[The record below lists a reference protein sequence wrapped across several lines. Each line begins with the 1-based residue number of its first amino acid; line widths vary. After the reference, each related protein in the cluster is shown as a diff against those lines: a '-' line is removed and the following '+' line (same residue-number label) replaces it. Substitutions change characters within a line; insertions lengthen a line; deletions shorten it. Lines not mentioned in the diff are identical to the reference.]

1 MGLIDSLLNII
12 KVEEAQKRLKVIDDQ
27 TDGLENNNENFGGGP
42 VDVGKD
48 PSPYQIGGPV
58 IIDDAGEGKELN

>member
-1 MGLIDSLLNII
+1 MARLIDTLWAIIEVEKKQGLNG
-12 KVEEAQKRLKVIDDQ
+12 DD
-27 TDGLENNNENFGGGP
+27 DKDERKEKIGENGDGP
-42 VDVGKD
+42 VDVGND